1 MIVPNQPDSG
11 RRPGPD
17 AGRGWTRP
25 RPTDG
30 ALGQPVFRRH
40 AADAPVP
47 GPAERGPGPWGCPSD
62 PGAGSKSAA
71 ALGRPPRQE
80 RPERPAGSG
89 PNATNALPADRERL
103 IARYGHLVKYV
114 VGRLG
119 AVVPGVFDHEDAM
132 QVGAIGLLRA
142 IDAYRPEA
150 EASFESYAIVRIRGA
165 ILDAVR
171 ALDVVGRAGREAA
184 RSIAAAIAELQADLG
199 RPPTEAEVAARLGL
213 SVERYRERLSAAS
226 LTTIS
231 LDALDRPGDDGS
243 SPLEAAVDVDAPD
256 PEEAAVRRSEIE
268 TLAREIQRLPERQR
282 TILGLYYQD
291 GLTFREIGSLLGVT
305 ESRIC
310 QIHTEA
316 VLALRTRLLGPEAGA
331 GRRRS
336 RREGR

>member
-1 MIVPNQPDSG
+1 MIVPDRS
-11 RRPGPD
+11 
-17 AGRGWTRP
+17 
-25 RPTDG
+25 
-30 ALGQPVFRRH
+30 
-40 AADAPVP
+40 
-47 GPAERGPGPWGCPSD
+47 
-62 PGAGSKSAA
+62 
-71 ALGRPPRQE
+71 
-80 RPERPAGSG
+80 PAGTAPAPPTVDRWPAVPPVDPPSPGSSG
-89 PNATNALPADRERL
+89 PLRTADGVVDREAL

-184 RSIAAAIAELQADLG
+184 RAISTAMATLQAELG
-199 RPPTEAEVAARLGL
+199 RGPTESEVAARLGL
-213 SVERYRERLSAAS
+213 TVEHYRERLTRAS

-231 LDALDRPGDDGS
+231 LDALDGHEDEDGG
-243 SPLEAAVDVDAPD
+243 PLEAAVDLEAPD
-256 PEEAAVRRSEIE
+256 PEERAVRRSEVE
-268 TLAREIQRLPERQR
+268 ALARAIERLPERQR

-310 QIHTEA
+310 QIHTETI
-316 VLALRTRLLGPEAGA
+316 LALRAQLLGPEAA
-331 GRRRS
+331 AIRRRS
-336 RREGR
+336 RRNRR

>member
-1 MIVPNQPDSG
+1 MIVPDRSP
-11 RRPGPD
+11 
-17 AGRGWTRP
+17 AGT
-25 RPTDG
+25 
-30 ALGQPVFRRH
+30 
-40 AADAPVP
+40 APVP
-47 GPAERGPGPWGCPSD
+47 PTIDR
-62 PGAGSKSAA
+62 
-71 ALGRPPRQE
+71 
-80 RPERPAGSG
+80 RPAAPSVDPLTPGSRG
-89 PNATNALPADRERL
+89 HIRTADGVVDREAL

-184 RSIAAAIAELQADLG
+184 RSIATAMASLQVELG
-199 RPPTEAEVAARLGL
+199 RGPTEEEVAVRLGL
-213 SVERYRERLSAAS
+213 TVEQYRDRLTRAS

-231 LDALDRPGDDGS
+231 LDALDGHEDEDGG
-243 SPLEAAVDVDAPD
+243 PLEAAVDLEAPD
-256 PEEAAVRRSEIE
+256 PEERALRRSEVEALAQAIE
-268 TLAREIQRLPERQR
+268 RLPERQR

-316 VLALRTRLLGPEAGA
+316 ILALRTQLLGPEAA
-331 GRRRS
+331 AIRRRS
-336 RREGR
+336 RRNRR